1 MKRERL
7 DILAKKFASESISS
21 GEITNYDLFEVLEY
35 GFKMGAKLTDT
46 GKWNNVD
53 KHPDDK
59 SDILIQYEFSGSGV
73 IKYRSIYVDYRYAK
87 SDYRTWEDYV
97 RSDNILKWMYISDI
111 TDSTLD
117 KLESL
122 REDDEDW
129 TSLEDKLNAT
139 PENETKMFLRDCMT
153 CAKFQEK
160 TCNPYCSPMCKDLDY
175 ISRDS
180 IIIDNRTGDR
190 YIVDY

>member
-21 GEITNYDLFEVLEY
+21 GEIKNYDLFEVLEY

-46 GKWNNVD
+46 GKWNDVD
-53 KHPDDK
+53 KQPDNE
-59 SDILIQYEFSGSGV
+59 SDILIQYKFSGV
-73 IKYRSIYVDYRYAK
+73 IKYRSIYVDYRYTR
-87 SDYRTWEDYV
+87 SDYHTWEDYV

-111 TDSTLD
+111 IDSTLD

-122 REDDEDW
+122 LEDDEDW
-129 TSLEDKLNAT
+129 TSLEDRLNAT
-139 PENETKMFLRDCMT
+139 PEYETEMFLHDCMT
-153 CAKFQEK
+153 CTEFHER
-160 TCNPYCSPMCKDLDY
+160 TCNPYCSPMCKDLDD

-180 IIIDNRTGDR
+180 IIIDDRTGDR
-190 YIVDY
+190 YIIDY